1 MIASQIRIRISQSRE
16 KLNLARIASFEMSS
30 NQDISSLLGD
40 FSKTFSELVNRLQ
53 PTPGTTANNARAFES
68 ARNALRSL
76 QSDSRMANDVSLT
89 FNRSVSAENS
99 SSSSR
104 PTLPS
109 VARRQAASHRF
120 SPYNGKGRKKTLR
133 EPKRYDMKLLVVDHI
148 PELFSAPARSIS
160 TYRGE
165 AVIETAFFLMEDETA
180 NSVFDKIM
188 DVIKGQYPDYEGQ
201 FFFTTRRNRNQLT
214 IVANQDLDA
223 RGVRTLK
230 GTGSVYVVLDAPVGH
245 DDEVCNS

>member
-1 MIASQIRIRISQSRE
+1 
-16 KLNLARIASFEMSS
+16 MSS

-53 PTPGTTANNARAFES
+53 PTPGTTANNASAFDS

-120 SPYNGKGRKKTLR
+120 SPYNGKGRKKSLR
-133 EPKRYDMKLLVVDHI
+133 QPKRYDMKLLDVLLHRHLNKVLKVI
-148 PELFSAPARSIS
+148 KLFTLFSLQLP
-160 TYRGE
+160 
-165 AVIETAFFLMEDETA
+165 
-180 NSVFDKIM
+180 NSVGEDDDCMIIRDTGK
-188 DVIKGQYPDYEGQ
+188 PE
-201 FFFTTRRNRNQLT
+201 TTPT
-214 IVANQDLDA
+214 I
-223 RGVRTLK
+223 
-230 GTGSVYVVLDAPVGH
+230 
-245 DDEVCNS
+245 